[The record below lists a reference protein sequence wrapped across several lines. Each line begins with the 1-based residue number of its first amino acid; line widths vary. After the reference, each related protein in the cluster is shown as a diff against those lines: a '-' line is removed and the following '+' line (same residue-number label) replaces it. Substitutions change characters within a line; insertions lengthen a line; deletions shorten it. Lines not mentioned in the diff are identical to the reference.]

1 MSEQQNSAPQDIM
14 INDFYSPEVTN
25 AELVIDHE
33 IVERQ
38 ELSTF
43 SDVFS
48 KYEIGKDMEL
58 VQYMKR
64 KFQYKYD
71 TQTES
76 VKEKMFAGKKR
87 SESLEV
93 IIGNQIELNNWFG
106 PDALFNR
113 TTEYDDFFNGV
124 DAVAEFK
131 NKEKPQRLALA
142 IDATMKADLTG
153 VKKKIDRNISKLLN
167 NNLEVKYFESKI
179 DNYKGKLKNVIPVVL
194 GVEGEDADEL
204 VHKFAELIHLKK
216 KLYKSDSDE
225 KLISEK
231 QDQLAKHPVQ
241 IIFLKEIKLQLDMYR
256 HILKKENND
265 NIFVNTQQI
274 DDMNSLIDG
283 ILKDKQDIED
293 QPEMKLLEHDAMY
306 NLIQYISKSE
316 TKRKD

>member
-1 MSEQQNSAPQDIM
+1 
-14 INDFYSPEVTN
+14 
-25 AELVIDHE
+25 
-33 IVERQ
+33 
-38 ELSTF
+38 
-43 SDVFS
+43 
-48 KYEIGKDMEL
+48 
-58 VQYMKR
+58 
-64 KFQYKYD
+64 
-71 TQTES
+71 
-76 VKEKMFAGKKR
+76 MFAGKKR
-87 SESLEV
+87 SESLEI
-93 IIGNQIELNNWFG
+93 IIGDQIELNNWFG

-179 DNYKGKLKNVIPVVL
+179 DDYKGKLKNVIPVVL

-216 KLYKSDSDE
+216 KLYKNDSDE

-231 QDQLAKHPVQ
+231 KNQLAQHPVQ
-241 IIFLKEIKLQLDMYR
+241 IIFLKEIKLQLDMYH
-256 HILKKENND
+256 HILEKENNKS
-265 NIFVNTQQI
+265 IFVDTQQI
-274 DDMNSLIDG
+274 TDMTSLIDG
-283 ILKDKQDIED
+283 ILKDKHDIEQ

-316 TKRKD
+316 TKKKD